1 MEDFGRPDDF
11 EDYWNYLLL
20 RLKKIPLK
28 AKEVLN
34 PLHSNEFCKC
44 YEVFFLSFDSYKLFG
59 YLSIPFG
66 EGPFPAIFS
75 GSSYRSAVE
84 PLFQGEAK
92 EKRGRFVIFSAASR
106 GQRNADKPFVAKY
119 PGLFTEGIDSPH
131 TYVYRKIIG
140 DWLRGIQYLVTRP
153 EINRKQIIVAK
164 HNSLPIIAG
173 SLCPDIT
180 HVVAKPGCFAG
191 IHDKN
196 TEELNDYFRMYPN
209 KYKCVLNTLSYFNLK
224 NFCKGLRA
232 RTLLW
237 GSSEVL
243 KNLASDISGKTD
255 IQQSKQS
262 QFKDGLFEEE
272 WIAHNLGFS
281 DPIIPSCWKN

>member
-1 MEDFGRPDDF
+1 MEDFDRPDDF

-34 PLHSNEFCKC
+34 PLHSNEVCKC

-84 PLFQGEAK
+84 PLFQGETK

-119 PGLFTEGIDSPH
+119 PGLFTEGIDSPYS
-131 TYVYRKIIG
+131 YVYRKIVG

-153 EINRKQIIVAK
+153 EIDRKQIIVAT

-196 TEELNDYFRMYPN
+196 SEELNDYFRMYPD

-243 KNLASDISGKTD
+243 KNLSSDISGKTD
-255 IQQSKQS
+255 IQQSEQS
-262 QFKDGLFEEE
+262 QFKDGLHEEE

>member
-1 MEDFGRPDDF
+1 MDLFDIPIDF
-11 EDYWNYLLL
+11 EEYWNQVLQKLN
-20 RLKKIPLK
+20 KVPLN
-28 AKEVLN
+28 AKEILN

-44 YEVFFLSFDSYKLFG
+44 YEVFFLSYDYYQLFG

-66 EGPFPAIFS
+66 KGPFPAIFS

-106 GQRNADKPFVAKY
+106 GQRNADKQFVAKY
-119 PGLFTEGIDSPH
+119 PGLFTEGIESPN
-131 TYVYRKIIG
+131 TYVYLKIIG
-140 DWLRGIQYLVTRP
+140 DWLRGIKYLVSRP
-153 EINRKQIIVAK
+153 EIDRKRIIVAK

-196 TEELNDYFRMYPN
+196 TEELNDYLRMYPN
-209 KYKCVLNTLSYFNLK
+209 KNKFVLKTLSYFNLK

-232 RTLLW
+232 RTLLL
-237 GSSEVL
+237 GPEQPL
-243 KNLASDISGKTD
+243 KNLASNISGKTD
-255 IQQSKQS
+255 IKQSEQS

-272 WIAHNLGFS
+272 WIAHNFGFS
-281 DPIIPSCWKN
+281 DPIIPSCWR